1 MDLNIKA
8 KVVLTQKKKSEIVFI
23 PAPSGLTYFISNVEL
38 PLYNSINNKH
48 SFNIS
53 QKFIN

>member
-38 PLYNSINNKH
+38 PLYNFINNKH